1 MKKVNK
7 NSKIYILLVIGF
19 VSAFGPFVTDFYL
32 PSLPILVEYFH
43 TVASYVQLS
52 LTFSM
57 IGLAAGQLVIGPLSD
72 KYGRKIPLIA
82 SLVVFCISTVGCIY
96 SSNIYWFITC
106 RFVQG
111 LAGAGGVVISKSI
124 ATDLYEGKEL
134 VSFFSLLSSIQG
146 IAPIAA
152 PVLGGF
158 LLEVAEWEDI
168 FWILLWI
175 GLLLIF
181 ALAFFVESLPMQ
193 NRHLG
198 KISAT
203 FKTYTTVLRNAR
215 FMKYVIVQGFAMG
228 VMFAYI
234 AASPFIFQE
243 YFKMPPIQFS
253 ICFGINA
260 LGIMIGSLCV
270 PRFKNATM
278 ALSVGTTGFM
288 IMSLLVAATLILG
301 KSVTIVECS
310 LFVLM
315 LFLGLILP
323 TSTTLALDME
333 RDNSG
338 SASAVLGFIMFLFG
352 GILSPITG
360 MGNMIYTTGI
370 IIAVCSIATWS
381 VNRTIKTT

>member
-1 MKKVNK
+1 MNRLNK

-43 TVASYVQLS
+43 TEASYVQLS

-57 IGLAAGQLVIGPLSD
+57 IGLAVGQLVIGPLSD
-72 KYGRKIPLIA
+72 KYGRKVPLIT
-82 SLVVFCISTVGCIY
+82 SLAIFCVSTVGCIY
-96 SSNIYWFITC
+96 SPNIYWFIIC
-106 RFVQG
+106 RFIQG
-111 LAGAGGVVISKSI
+111 IAGSGGVVISKSI

-158 LLEVAEWEDI
+158 LLEIAGWEDI
-168 FWILLWI
+168 FWILLGI
-175 GLLLIF
+175 GLLLIV
-181 ALAFFVESLPMQ
+181 ALAFFVESLPGQ
-193 NRHLG
+193 KRHLG
-198 KISAT
+198 KITAT
-203 FKTYTTVLRNAR
+203 FRTYTTVLCNAR
-215 FMKYVIVQGFAMG
+215 FMKYVILQGFAMG

-243 YFKMPPIQFS
+243 HFRMPPFQFS

-260 LGIMIGSLCV
+260 LGIMIGSLYV
-270 PRFKNATM
+270 PRFNTATK
-278 ALSVGTTGFM
+278 ALSIGTSGFM
-288 IMSLLVAATLILG
+288 IMSWVVAATMILG
-301 KSVTIVECS
+301 KNVIIVECS

-315 LFLGLILP
+315 LFLGFILP
-323 TSTTLALDME
+323 TSTTLALNME

-338 SASAVLGFIMFLFG
+338 SASAILGFIMFMFG

-360 MGNMIYTTGI
+360 VGNMVHTTGI
-370 IIAVCSIATWS
+370 IIVLCSISTWI
-381 VNRTIKTT
+381 VNKTIKNK